1 MKNNLND
8 PFIRAMHKR
17 FACKKYL
24 DKPIEEPIMEAI
36 LEVGR
41 LSPTSFGLEA
51 WAFHV
56 VQDLSLRKPLTDA
69 CFDQESV
76 ATAPVTLVIAN
87 IRRDEYDP
95 YGPFVAQ
102 RGSRFPGTL
111 EEYIDDYK
119 GYWEFVIEEERIEMW
134 SRAQGY
140 IAGGNMMSAAAHW
153 GIQSCAIEGFEE
165 DKVAQLIGLDQS
177 KWVIS
182 LLITLGYPDEPHR
195 EKIREPLEALVTY
208 H

>member
-8 PFIRAMHKR
+8 PFIRAMHTR

-24 DKPIEEPIMEAI
+24 DKPLDKKIEEAI

-56 VQDLSLRKPLTDA
+56 IRNGKLTFDLTAA

-76 ATAPVTLVIAN
+76 ATAPLTLVITVLNRAS
-87 IRRDEYDP
+87 YTP
-95 YGPFVAQ
+95 YGEFIAQ
-102 RGSRFPGTL
+102 RGRRFPGTL
-111 EEYIDDYK
+111 EEFIADYE
-119 GYWEFVIEEERIEMW
+119 GYWEFVTQEGRIEMW
-134 SRAQGY
+134 SRSQAY
-140 IAGGNMMSAAAHW
+140 IAAGNMMSSAAHW
-153 GIQSCAIEGFEE
+153 GVQSCAIEGFDE
-165 DKVAQLIGLDQS
+165 DKVAKIINLDQQ
-177 KWVIS
+177 KWLIS
-182 LLITLGYPDEPHR
+182 LLITFGYPAEPVR
-195 EKIREPLEALVTY
+195 EKIREPLENLVVY